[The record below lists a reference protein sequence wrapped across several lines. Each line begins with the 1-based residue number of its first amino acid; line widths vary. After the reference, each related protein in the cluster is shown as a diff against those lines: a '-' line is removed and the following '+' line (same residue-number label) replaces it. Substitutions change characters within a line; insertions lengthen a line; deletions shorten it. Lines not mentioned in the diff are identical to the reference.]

1 MEFWIKASQLILSL
15 SILIFLH
22 ELGHFLPARFFKI
35 RVEKFYLFF
44 NPWFSLIKKKIGE
57 TEWGIGWIP
66 LGGYV
71 KISGMV
77 DESMDKEQ
85 MAGPPQPYEFRSKPA
100 WQRLIVM
107 IGGVTVNIIV
117 GIIIY
122 ILVVFAW
129 GEDQIHTKD
138 LQNGLAIHPYMQKY
152 DLRSGDNVLAVNG
165 VDVVNPANIN
175 RGIMIRDQ
183 YDLKVQRPSG
193 KIETITLPE
202 NIEYE
207 LFSKEGAMSPFGLRF
222 KSTTVDYL
230 YPINDVI
237 VDSIK
242 GTTIPATSEI
252 ISIDGKGLKSMDSDL
267 NYTNYSS
274 RKEVSVKYSTGK
286 ETKTIKVVGK
296 RMKRVFDALQAFNS
310 GLRPGDI
317 FLTLNEQPIVYFD
330 EIVTT
335 CYDNLGKRI
344 DATVLRGSDTLSLKM
359 KVNKKGVMGFG
370 PKSVKSED
378 AKYMQHISYGFG
390 ESLGRGFTMGITTL
404 GDYVGQLKFLFTKKG
419 AGSVGGFGAIGNL
432 FSPTWDWQSFWM
444 NTALISIILAFMNI
458 LPIPAL
464 DGGHVVFLL
473 YEIITG
479 KEAPQKVLEY
489 AQTVGFFILIALLL
503 YANGND
509 IVRAITG

>member
-1 MEFWIKASQLILSL
+1 MELLMKASQLILSL

-44 NPWFSLIKKKIGE
+44 NPWFALVKKKIGD

-71 KISGMV
+71 KIAGMV

-85 MAGPPQPYEFRSKPA
+85 LALPPKPDEFRAKPA

-117 GIIIY
+117 GIVIY
-122 ILVVFAW
+122 ILVMFAW

-152 DLRSGDNVLAVNG
+152 DLHSGDNVLAVNG
-165 VDVVNPANIN
+165 VDVVNPADIN

-183 YDLKVQRPSG
+183 YKLKVERPSG

-202 NIEYE
+202 DVEYE
-207 LFSKEGAMSPFGLRF
+207 LFSKEGAMSPFSLRS
-222 KSTTVDYL
+222 KSTTVEHL
-230 YPINDVI
+230 YPVSDVI
-237 VDSIK
+237 VDSLEGVK
-242 GTTIPATSEI
+242 IPAKSLI
-252 ISIDGKGLKSMDSDL
+252 ISIDNVDIKSLDSDVH
-267 NYTNYSS
+267 YMDYWS
-274 RKEVSVKYSTGK
+274 K
-286 ETKTIKVVGK
+286 ETVNVSYSDRKDTITVAVVGK
-296 RMKRVFDALQAFNS
+296 RMKRLLDRLIAFNS
-310 GLRPGDI
+310 GLRPGDT
-317 FLTLNEQPIVYFD
+317 FLSLNDQSITYFD
-330 EIVTT
+330 QIVTT
-335 CYDNLGKRI
+335 CYNNLGKSVN
-344 DATVLRGSDTLSLKM
+344 ATVLRDGDTLALSM
-359 KVNKKGVMGFG
+359 KINKNGVIGFG
-370 PKSVKSED
+370 PKSVKVED

-390 ESLGRGFTMGITTL
+390 ESLGRGFSMGMTTL

-432 FSPTWDWQSFWM
+432 FSPTWDWHSFWM
-444 NTALISIILAFMNI
+444 NTALISIILAFMNV

-473 YEIITG
+473 YEMITG

-489 AQTVGFFILIALLL
+489 AQTIGFFILIALLL

-509 IVRAITG
+509 IYNTFFK